1 MISNSI
7 NNAASAVTALQAPL
21 LRLAYTLTGERS
33 EAYNLLRDTTRSVM
47 SRPAGVIPSPES
59 LFEVMR
65 EIYRAS
71 YSTRADKHRVEV
83 ATRRLYAIPAGEVS
97 TDDTVPE
104 GTMSASHATTL
115 LTRVADPHHRRALS
129 LRAVGYTYREIA
141 RLDGIS
147 AIRARFRVLM
157 GGISLRAAARL

>member
-7 NNAASAVTALQAPL
+7 NNASSAVTALQAPL

-129 LRAVGYTYREIA
+129 LRAAGYSYREIA

-147 AIRARFRVLM
+147 AIRARLRVLM
-157 GGISLRAAARL
+157 AGISLRAAARL